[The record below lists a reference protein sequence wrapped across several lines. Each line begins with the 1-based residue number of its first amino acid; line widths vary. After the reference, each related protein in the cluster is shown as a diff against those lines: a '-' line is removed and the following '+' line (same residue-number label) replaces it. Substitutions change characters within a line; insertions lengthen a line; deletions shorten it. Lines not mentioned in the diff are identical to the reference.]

1 MVQIWFGFLFILYE
15 FIIAL
20 FILMEIRVEFGVK
33 LLSDHIFIL
42 LIDILIAYFF
52 IYLRENFLI
61 LIGIY
66 GA

>member
-1 MVQIWFGFLFILYE
+1 MVQIWFEFLFILYE
-15 FIIAL
+15 FIIDL

-33 LLSDHIFIL
+33 LLPDHIFIL
-42 LIDILIAYFF
+42 LINILITNFF